1 MNSAKYFHE
10 LGAQIER
17 AFRAIDWDESRF
29 PDLALEALE
38 RNPAHRNVRPVD
50 VLSEVAEGAAL
61 PAQAADRSTFGEP
74 PLTVFARTSFVID
87 VYFWF
92 DGSTSTHEHSFCG
105 AFQVLGGSSLHAIR
119 RFECKRRVNSRFL
132 LGDVRTERCE
142 VLDVGDTRRILP
154 GRAFAHALFHLD
166 SPSTTV
172 VIRTRGN
179 PDAMPQYTYAPPHIA
194 FDPFFKPR
202 SRELQLEALH
212 ALERFDR
219 ERYWAALDAAL
230 EQSTLDEAFP
240 LLRAH
245 AAHCLAATGSLE
257 GDEFQGRIVACAK
270 RHPTA
275 DVDILVRCLH
285 EECRVIDL
293 VRCREHARGIEER
306 FVLATL
312 LNSHNRA
319 QVVDFMRVRY
329 PTEKPA
335 DAFMRGFAALV
346 KVPEGGGEPPLGLE
360 LGEDAMT
367 VCRLLLEGVAVEDLP
382 RRLLETRPVAV
393 TEKHRAEID
402 RFLKQLLAIPAL
414 GVLAR

>member
-1 MNSAKYFHE
+1 MNGAKYFHE
-10 LGAQIER
+10 LGSQIEQ

-50 VLSEVAEGAAL
+50 LLSEVAVRAAL
-61 PAQAADRSTFGEP
+61 PTQAADDSRFGEP
-74 PLTVFARTSFVID
+74 PITVFARTSFVID

-92 DGSTSTHEHSFCG
+92 DGSTSTHEHAFCG

-142 VLDVGDTRRILP
+142 VLNVGDTRRILP

-166 SPSTTV
+166 TPSTTV
-172 VIRTRGN
+172 VIRTREN
-179 PDAMPQYTYAPPHIA
+179 PDAMPQYRYEPPHVA
-194 FDPFFKPR
+194 LDSFFKPR

-230 EQSTLDEAFP
+230 EQSTLDEAFQ
-240 LLRAH
+240 LLSAH
-245 AAHCLAATGSLE
+245 ATRCLRATGSLE
-257 GDEFQGRIVACAK
+257 GDDFHGRIVACAK

-285 EECRVIDL
+285 EQCRRIELLECRT
-293 VRCREHARGIEER
+293 HARGIEER

-312 LNSHNRA
+312 LNSHHRA
-319 QVVDFMRVRY
+319 QVIDFMRSRY

-335 DAFMRGFAALV
+335 DAFMRGFATLV
-346 KVPEGGGEPPLGLE
+346 KVPKEGGEPPLGLE
-360 LGEDAMT
+360 LSEDAIT
-367 VCRLLLEGVAVEDLP
+367 ACRLLLEGVAVEDLA
-382 RRLLETRPVAV
+382 RCLLETRAVVV
-393 TEKHRAEID
+393 TEKHRAETD
-402 RFLKQLLAIPAL
+402 RFLKQLLAMPAL
-414 GVLAR
+414 RVLAL